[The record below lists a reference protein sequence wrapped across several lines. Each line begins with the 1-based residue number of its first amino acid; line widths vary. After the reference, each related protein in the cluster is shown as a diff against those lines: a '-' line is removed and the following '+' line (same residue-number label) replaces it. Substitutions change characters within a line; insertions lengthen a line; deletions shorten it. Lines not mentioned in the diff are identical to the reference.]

1 MRIPWLSRLMQN
13 SVFQARAN
21 DHFVDSGFF
30 QIVMNNLWLIIIGM
44 GLVTFGIRLV
54 PIVLLGRIEIPLIVQ
69 RALRFVPP
77 AVLTA
82 IVVPELLYRNDQI
95 DVSLT
100 NARLLAGLIAIVVA
114 WRTKNALITIG
125 AGMIAL
131 WVLQAVIGR

>member
-1 MRIPWLSRLMQN
+1 MS
-13 SVFQARAN
+13 
-21 DHFVDSGFF
+21 
-30 QIVMNNLWLIIIGM
+30 LWLIVIGM

-82 IVVPELLYRNDQI
+82 IIVPELLYRNNQF
-95 DVSLT
+95 DVSLS

-114 WRTKNALITIG
+114 WRTKNALMTIG
-125 AGMIAL
+125 VGMLAL
-131 WVLQAVIGR
+131 WVLSAIVQ

>member
-1 MRIPWLSRLMQN
+1 
-13 SVFQARAN
+13 
-21 DHFVDSGFF
+21 
-30 QIVMNNLWLIIIGM
+30 M
-44 GLVTFGIRLV
+44 GIVTFGIRLV

-69 RALRFVPP
+69 QALRFVPP

-100 NARLLAGLIAIVVA
+100 NARLLAGLIAIAVA

-131 WVLQAVIGR
+131 WILSALVR

>member
-1 MRIPWLSRLMQN
+1 M
-13 SVFQARAN
+13 
-21 DHFVDSGFF
+21 
-30 QIVMNNLWLIIIGM
+30 NLWLIVIAM
-44 GLVTFGIRLV
+44 GIVTFGIRLF

-82 IVVPELLYRNDQI
+82 IVVPELLYHNGQV

-100 NARLLAGLIAIVVA
+100 NVRLLAGLIAIVVA

-125 AGMIAL
+125 VGMIAL
-131 WVLQAVIGR
+131 WVLSAILR

>member
-1 MRIPWLSRLMQN
+1 M
-13 SVFQARAN
+13 
-21 DHFVDSGFF
+21 
-30 QIVMNNLWLIIIGM
+30 NLWLIIIGM

-54 PIVLLGRIEIPLIVQ
+54 PIVLLGRFEIPDLMQ

-82 IVVPELLYRNDQI
+82 IIVPELLYRNDQI

-100 NARLLAGLIAIVVA
+100 NVRLLAGLIAIVVA

-125 AGMIAL
+125 VGMIAL
-131 WVLQAVIGR
+131 WVLQSLMGQG

>member
-1 MRIPWLSRLMQN
+1 M
-13 SVFQARAN
+13 
-21 DHFVDSGFF
+21 
-30 QIVMNNLWLIIIGM
+30 NLWLIILGM
-44 GLVTFGIRLV
+44 GFVTFGIRFV
-54 PIVLLGRIEIPLIVQ
+54 PIVLLGRIEIPLVMQ

-82 IVVPELLYRNDQI
+82 IVVPELLYRDNQV

-100 NARLLAGLIAIVVA
+100 NVRLLAGLIAIVVA

-131 WVLQAVIGR
+131 WVLSAIVK

>member
-1 MRIPWLSRLMQN
+1 M
-13 SVFQARAN
+13 
-21 DHFVDSGFF
+21 
-30 QIVMNNLWLIIIGM
+30 NLWLIVIAM
-44 GLVTFGIRLV
+44 GLVTFGIRFV
-54 PIVLLGRIEIPLIVQ
+54 PIVLLGRIEIPPVMQ

-82 IVVPELLYRNDQI
+82 IIVPELLFRNNQM

-100 NARLLAGLIAIVVA
+100 NARLLAGVIAIVVA

-131 WVLQAVIGR
+131 WVLSAMVR

>member
-1 MRIPWLSRLMQN
+1 M
-13 SVFQARAN
+13 
-21 DHFVDSGFF
+21 
-30 QIVMNNLWLIIIGM
+30 NLWLIVIGM

-54 PIVLLGRIEIPLIVQ
+54 PIVLLGRFEIPDLMQ

-82 IVVPELLYRNDQI
+82 IIVPELLYRNDQI

-100 NARLLAGLIAIVVA
+100 NVRLLAGLIAIVVA

-125 AGMIAL
+125 VGMITL
-131 WVLQAVIGR
+131 WILQSLIGR

>member
-1 MRIPWLSRLMQN
+1 M
-13 SVFQARAN
+13 
-21 DHFVDSGFF
+21 
-30 QIVMNNLWLIIIGM
+30 NLWLIVIAM
-44 GLVTFGIRLV
+44 GIVTFGIRLT

-82 IVVPELLYRNDQI
+82 IIVPELLYRNGEI

-100 NARLLAGLIAIVVA
+100 NVRLLAGLIAIVVA

-131 WVLQAVIGR
+131 WVLQSLIGR

>member
-1 MRIPWLSRLMQN
+1 M
-13 SVFQARAN
+13 
-21 DHFVDSGFF
+21 
-30 QIVMNNLWLIIIGM
+30 NLWLIVIGM
-44 GLVTFGIRLV
+44 GLVTYGIRLT

-82 IVVPELLYRNDQI
+82 IVVPELLYRNGQI
-95 DVSLT
+95 DVSLS
-100 NARLLAGLIAIVVA
+100 NVRLLAGLIAIGVA

-131 WVLQAVIGR
+131 WVLQSFLAR

>member
-1 MRIPWLSRLMQN
+1 M
-13 SVFQARAN
+13 
-21 DHFVDSGFF
+21 D
-30 QIVMNNLWLIIIGM
+30 LWLIVIGM
-44 GLVTFGIRLV
+44 GIVTFGIRLV
-54 PIVLLGRIEIPLIVQ
+54 PIVLLGRFEIPLLMQ

-82 IVVPELLYRNDQI
+82 IIVPELLYRNDQL

-125 AGMIAL
+125 VGMIAM
-131 WVLQAVIGR
+131 WVLSTIVP

>member
-1 MRIPWLSRLMQN
+1 M
-13 SVFQARAN
+13 
-21 DHFVDSGFF
+21 
-30 QIVMNNLWLIIIGM
+30 NLWLIVVAM
-44 GLVTFGIRLV
+44 GFVTFGIRLI
-54 PIVLLGRIEIPLIVQ
+54 PIVLLGRIEISLVVQ

-82 IVVPELLYRNDQI
+82 IIVPELLYHNSQI

-100 NARLLAGLIAIVVA
+100 NVRLIAGLIAIVVA

-131 WVLQAVIGR
+131 WVLQFLTGR